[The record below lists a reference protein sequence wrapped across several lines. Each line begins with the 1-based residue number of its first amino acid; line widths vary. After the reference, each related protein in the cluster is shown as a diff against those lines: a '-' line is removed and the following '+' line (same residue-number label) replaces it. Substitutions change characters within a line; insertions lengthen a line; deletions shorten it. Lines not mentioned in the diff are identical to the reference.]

1 TSTVGSVFLGLTV
14 GCAKCHDHKYD
25 SIPTRD
31 FYRMKAF
38 FATVQIT
45 NTGRA
50 GGDEPADFYPPGEKK
65 WADESR
71 QKLKEELESAEK
83 EFAAFQKPLIA
94 KAAEAIKRTDP
105 QHDKEVTEK
114 DVERLINVESNNAAS
129 LDKTSDVFTA
139 NEKQS

>member
-1 TSTVGSVFLGLTV
+1 
-14 GCAKCHDHKYD
+14 
-25 SIPTRD
+25 
-31 FYRMKAF
+31 
-38 FATVQIT
+38 
-45 NTGRA
+45 
-50 GGDEPADFYPPGEKK
+50 EKK

-139 NEKQS
+139 NEKQSYGRFSERIARIKKQIERLQAHAAGVE